1 MSEYALVSE
10 VYGWSGNKKKK
21 KKRIKENREYITP
34 LSPSEMDKELLKDS
48 DKTIFNQSI
57 QPELKLKNMG
67 ISPYTDN
74 DTEYQSVYGIDY
86 NSLNENTVNLKNQGS
101 QDMQDMQGPA
111 MNPTRSHVDRFNDP
125 EYQEFLEFKRLKQS
139 KATNPPRSGESGGSG
154 ESVVQRIIPE
164 SLKTIIDPGDQ
175 FNELLLYIFTGF
187 FLLMIYDNIYK
198 LGKDS
203 Y

>member
-10 VYGWSGNKKKK
+10 VYGWPGNKKKK

-34 LSPSEMDKELLKDS
+34 LSPNEMEKELLKES
-48 DKTIFNQSI
+48 DKTIYNQGI

-74 DTEYQSVYGIDY
+74 DTEYQSVSGID
-86 NSLNENTVNLKNQGS
+86 NSLNENNVTPDNQY
-101 QDMQDMQGPA
+101 QDIMREPT
-111 MNPTRSHVDRFNDP
+111 MNPIRSQVDRFNDP
-125 EYQEFLEFKRLKQS
+125 EYQEFLEFKRMKESGKS
-139 KATNPPRSGESGGSG
+139 KASNELKELKESNNMI
-154 ESVVQRIIPE
+154 QRIMPD

>member
-10 VYGWSGNKKKK
+10 VYGWPGNKKKK

-34 LSPSEMDKELLKDS
+34 LSPNEMDKELLKES
-48 DKTIFNQSI
+48 DKTIFNQGI

-74 DTEYQSVYGIDY
+74 DTEYQSVYGND
-86 NSLNENTVNLKNQGS
+86 NRLNENNVTPENQ
-101 QDMQDMQGPA
+101 DIMQEPT
-111 MNPTRSHVDRFNDP
+111 MNPTRSQLDRFNDP
-125 EYQEFLEFKRLKQS
+125 EYQEFLEFKAKQAKQAKETKS
-139 KATNPPRSGESGGSG
+139 KSEGSDN
-154 ESVVQRIIPE
+154 VIQRIIPE